1 MSTPPRD
8 AGIPMLT
15 EVIDDADMELTGPP
29 ELVES
34 LSEAEQQAA
43 GILDAE
49 EAQAAVP
56 DEALAQEPALAPPA
70 AAPATLAAPATP
82 PQPQPQATPEPVF
95 AQPQPQSAPAYPI
108 PLKPAAAAAPAALA
122 PRAVPGPA
130 TPPIA
135 GPARAETQLS
145 SLDDEEWQRMERR
158 VRERILGQLLSR
170 TDAMLEERI
179 RTSLTGVVEQAVEGL
194 AASLRL
200 SLHKTLEDVVSRA
213 VAQEI
218 TRLQSSKK

>member
-15 EVIDDADMELTGPP
+15 EVIDDADVELNGPP
-29 ELVES
+29 ELVEP
-34 LSEAEQQAA
+34 LSEAEQHAA

-49 EAQAAVP
+49 AAQAAVP
-56 DEALAQEPALAPPA
+56 HGLPVQEPASAPLA
-70 AAPATLAAPATP
+70 AAPSAPL
-82 PQPQPQATPEPVF
+82 PQATPDPAV
-95 AQPQPQSAPAYPI
+95 AQPQPQPQSAPAYPI
-108 PLKPAAAAAPAALA
+108 PLKPAAAAAPAAAA
-122 PRAVPGPA
+122 PRAVLAPA
-130 TPPIA
+130 TAP
-135 GPARAETQLS
+135 GGEPARVEIQPAAM
-145 SLDDEEWQRMERR
+145 DDEEWQRMERR